1 MQPPPTPAAK
11 IAIIP
16 LITLSTVLKQIRIRL
31 VFMPVPAICPS
42 CAAAAKPSR
51 RKGLDTSGSR
61 PGSKQSSS
69 KGKPKR
75 RDSMDD
81 FIVDDSDSGSDY
93 GEDESGGLR
102 VLGANS

>member
-1 MQPPPTPAAK
+1 
-11 IAIIP
+11 
-16 LITLSTVLKQIRIRL
+16 VLKQIRIRL
-31 VFMPVPAICPS
+31 VFKPVPAVCPS

-61 PGSKQSSS
+61 PGSSKQPSS

-81 FIVDDSDSGSDY
+81 FIVDASDSGGDY
-93 GEDESGGLR
+93 DDDESGGLR
-102 VLGANS
+102 VLGADS